1 MATQVAESW
10 SRRFNDACVPARPVY
25 TPPRRLLTLRSG
37 SRGMVE
43 THKSGPEVVL
53 AARDACEVGPS

>member
-25 TPPRRLLTLRSG
+25 TPPGAYSHTDREAAAWWRPLGAGLKWFSLLGIPAS
-37 SRGMVE
+37 
-43 THKSGPEVVL
+43 
-53 AARDACEVGPS
+53 